1 MDNSNFHVNVRDT
14 INSGQTFLWENY
26 KNVWFVING
35 QNVIVI
41 RQNPSEVLRLSDET
55 KKFFRNDDDFKE
67 IVRSISR
74 DKIVKNAVKHYPG
87 LRITRQ
93 EPFQCYISFIVSANS
108 NIPNIRLRLQK
119 LCRKFG
125 TKTNVEKREF
135 FVFPTPQILA
145 KATMSDLLECGLG
158 YRAKYVKSASHAV
171 VSEEIDF
178 DYLKK
183 TKYQIAKESLLK
195 IPGIGGKVADCIL
208 LFSLEKLEAFPLD
221 TWMTKIMQK
230 YYPSKFSLGKN
241 TITKKRYERIHQEVI
256 DYFGNFAGYSQQF
269 LFKME
274 RDLNEKKW
282 L

>member
-1 MDNSNFHVNVRDT
+1 MDNPHFDVNVHDT
-14 INSGQTFLWENY
+14 INSGQIFVWENY
-26 KNVWFVING
+26 KNMWFVING

-41 RQNPSEVLRLSDET
+41 RQNPSEVLKLSNEA
-55 KKFFRNDDDFKE
+55 KKFFRNDDDFKD

-108 NIPNIRLRLQK
+108 NIPNIRMRLQK

-125 TKTNVEKREF
+125 AKTYVEKREF

-145 KATMSDLLECGLG
+145 SATISDLLECGLG

-208 LFSLEKLEAFPLD
+208 LFSLEKLEAFPID